1 MTKVVLCPTCMH
13 THIHS
18 TCPQRHMHATH
29 ACVHMHSHIH
39 TQQRGRSVHGL
50 LKLFQP
56 CKFSQE
62 PHSAVNSH
70 FHGDS
75 PFRIFQSDIVA
86 VTALNNG
93 RKDCA
98 SRNCKQKQA
107 QTAACQGAATI
118 FKPMVHTQTQGLLYA
133 DFLHLMV
140 KEHPVKITRE
150 RDIFLCYSTSHSK
163 ASSWLNFSFV
173 QNS

>member
-1 MTKVVLCPTCMH
+1 MSYMHAYTHTQYMSTEAHACHTCM
-13 THIHS
+13 
-18 TCPQRHMHATH
+18 CTH
-29 ACVHMHSHIH
+29 AFTHIH
-39 TQQRGRSVHGL
+39 TQWGGRSVHGL

-98 SRNCKQKQA
+98 SRNSREKCTKA